1 MLNLTGVHVTTI
13 TPFKEKTL
21 ELDIPGLSENTRFLS
36 DSRGVTGIVPLGTVG
51 EFPSVSTEERKKVIQ
66 TVMDS
71 VSGRKTVIA
80 GVSHTNHVEVI
91 ELARHAKDCG
101 ADAVLI
107 VPPTYY
113 MKDSEEGLI
122 NFLEIVGGKCDI
134 GMVLYNLPQTSRTN
148 LTPTL
153 MLKILDRVSSVVGL
167 KDGTKDLSQL
177 AESIKV
183 IGKRIPVVVGAE
195 ELMFYGLAAG
205 GRGAT
210 SSIANYSPD
219 VIGDLVRSH
228 NAGDHET
235 ARRLYFDFLVP
246 LRHLELNA
254 VIQGI
259 PIQIAQTKETMNLL
273 GMAGG
278 VVRPPLVPFNAE
290 QKARLKALL
299 DQLKITPPARKIA
312 ARVPSD

>member
-1 MLNLTGVHVTTI
+1 LLDLTGIHVTTI

-36 DSRGVTGIVPLGTVG
+36 ASRGITGIVPLGTVG
-51 EFPSVSTEERKKVIQ
+51 EFPSVSTEERKKVIE

-71 VSGRKTVIA
+71 ASGRKTVIA

-101 ADAVLI
+101 ADAALI

-113 MKDSEEGLI
+113 MKDTEEGLI
-122 NFLEIVGGKCDI
+122 NFLEFVTGKIDI
-134 GMVLYNLPQTSRTN
+134 GLVLYNLPQTARTN
-148 LTPTL
+148 LTPNL
-153 MLKILDRVSSVVGL
+153 MLKILDRVPGIVGL

-183 IGKRIPVVVGAE
+183 IGKKIPVVVGAE
-195 ELMFYGLAAG
+195 ELMYYGLVAG

-210 SSIANYSPD
+210 SSIANYSPNE
-219 VIGDLVRSH
+219 IGDLINSHLAGNHEKSRSI
-228 NAGDHET
+228 
-235 ARRLYFDFLVP
+235 YFDYLVP
-246 LRHLELNA
+246 LRHLELAA

-259 PIQIAQTKETMNLL
+259 PIQIAQTKATMNLL

-278 VVRPPLVPFNAE
+278 TVRPPLVPFSDA
-290 QKARLKALL
+290 QKSRLKALIEE
-299 DQLKITPPARKIA
+299 LKIYPPAQKVSAKIA
-312 ARVPSD
+312 G

>member
-1 MLNLTGVHVTTI
+1 MLDLTGIHVTTI
-13 TPFKEKTL
+13 TPFREKTL
-21 ELDIPGLSENTRFLS
+21 ELDLLGLAENTRFLS
-36 DSRGVTGIVPLGTVG
+36 ESRGVTGIVPLGTVG
-51 EFPSVSTEERKKVIQ
+51 EFPSVSTEERKKVIE
-66 TVMDS
+66 TVLDS
-71 VSGRKTVIA
+71 SKGRKTIVA

-113 MKDSEEGLI
+113 MKDSDEGLI
-122 NFLEIVGGKCDI
+122 HFLELVASKADI
-134 GMVLYNLPQTSRTN
+134 GLVLYNLPQTARIN

-153 MLKILDRVSSVVGL
+153 MTKLLDRVPGIVGL

-183 IGKRIPVVVGAE
+183 VGKRIPVVVGAE
-195 ELMFYGLAAG
+195 ELMYYGLVAG

-219 VIGDLVRSH
+219 IIGDLINTHLSGNHEKARS
-228 NAGDHET
+228 
-235 ARRLYFDFLVP
+235 LYFDYLVP

-254 VIQGI
+254 VMQGV

-278 VVRPPLVPFNAE
+278 TVRPPLVPFSTE
-290 QKARLKALL
+290 QKTRLKALMERL
-299 DQLKITPPARKIA
+299 RIFPTAGRIPAKIA
-312 ARVPSD
+312 D